1 MWSPMNVS
9 VNGKPRAVA
18 EGTSLAGLL
27 QELELEGARVV
38 VECNREIVS
47 REEHAA
53 VLLADGDVL
62 EIVQFVGGG

>member
-1 MWSPMNVS
+1 MNVS
-9 VNGKPRAVA
+9 VNGMPRAVV

-27 QELELEGARVV
+27 RELELEGARVV
-38 VECNREIVS
+38 VECNREVVS

-53 VLLADGDVL
+53 VRLADGDVL